1 MYEALR
7 PISWAP
13 AETQLETIACPV
25 CGGADFKFLIKAA
38 NLHLNPEL
46 FTRKG
51 YAPYPMD
58 ARETAVSQCRSCGL
72 VLANPRRVSRD
83 LIGLN
88 NALHLVKDYKD
99 GQVESGEVLTGE
111 GDRALREERMR
122 GILRFKTAG
131 KFLDV
136 GCGAGRDLDLAV
148 EHGFEAYGVEL
159 SEVKKDFYKNKKFQ
173 VHVGAFED
181 APFAEKSFD
190 VITMWDVLEH
200 VEDPNA
206 VLAKVRSLLKP
217 DGLFVA
223 KVPNHAAWNRRVHG
237 KDWDMYH
244 PLHLYYFTLDTLQ
257 PLLQKHGLRV
267 VHAAS
272 VNPYGLGCT
281 IKDAWEGLV
290 NPSRSRSPLRTLS
303 AILRLGPSAINTAVS
318 KTQNC
323 TKGTRSLSTGRV
335 QDSRDPFLQSL
346 TKTAFRAIDYLPKRI
361 CLRLLAG
368 NFLIVYA
375 R

>member
-1 MYEALR
+1 MSAVQAI
-7 PISWAP
+7 PWAP
-13 AETQLETIACPV
+13 SQTQLETIACPV

-38 NLHLNPEL
+38 NLHLNPDL

-58 ARETAVSQCRSCGL
+58 ERETSVSQCRSCGL
-72 VLANPRRVSRD
+72 VLTNPRRASRD

-88 NALHLVKDYKD
+88 NALHLVKDYRDDK
-99 GQVESGEVLTGE
+99 VESGEILTGE

-122 GILRFKTAG
+122 GILRFKTSG

-181 APFAEKSFD
+181 APFAEQSFD

-200 VEDPNA
+200 VENPNA

-223 KVPNHAAWNRRVHG
+223 KVPNHAAWNRRLHG

-244 PLHLYYFTLDTLQ
+244 PLHLYYFTLGTLR

-267 VHAAS
+267 AHAAS
-272 VNPYGLGCT
+272 VNPYGLGCL
-281 IKDAWEGLV
+281 IKDVIARRPPLPQWRPTKHFAEAQSV
-290 NPSRSRSPLRTLS
+290 PIYARTHAASSKSRINSRDTYRNPDSSVALS
-303 AILRLGPSAINTAVS
+303 GPSLLKNIFS
-318 KTQNC
+318 
-323 TKGTRSLSTGRV
+323 
-335 QDSRDPFLQSL
+335 
-346 TKTAFRAIDYLPKRI
+346 IMDYLPKQI
-361 CLRLLAG
+361 CLRTLAG